1 MRQQSD
7 RHGADL
13 HNAHTSQ
20 HRDSAAY
27 ISDALVHKGKQKGV
41 RRTARLVAILGGV
54 NSGREMIP
62 RGIVHFPTHLSNA
75 RCCGSRQLSCQLDTG
90 WYSCCNT
97 LSLDSSKPVWRI
109 EPWNTSS
116 RTSVGSGT

>member
-41 RRTARLVAILGGV
+41 RRTAQLVAILGGV
-54 NSGREMIP
+54 NSGCE
-62 RGIVHFPTHLSNA
+62 VHFVKFM
-75 RCCGSRQLSCQLDTG
+75 RR
-90 WYSCCNT
+90 
-97 LSLDSSKPVWRI
+97 
-109 EPWNTSS
+109 
-116 RTSVGSGT
+116 SGQTPRDNLRLLM